1 MNCNLCRIVLEKHHE
16 VPFRRSMVN
25 GFTIDFYNKDLKVG
39 LMFNSIHHYKYSSKF
54 HKVYRKFRETQN
66 RDILRKKMCSEAG
79 IKLIS
84 IPYNVECVI
93 GMLRRRLKT
102 PNDCRCCDCL
112 NTARLSRSG
121 RAERQRLLDINEV
134 ISK

>member
-1 MNCNLCRIVLEKHHE
+1 MNRNLCRIVLEKHHE
-16 VPFRRSMVN
+16 APFKRTMVN

-54 HKVYRKFRETQN
+54 HKIYRKFLETQKK
-66 RDILRKKMCSEAG
+66 DIQRKRMCEGMG

-84 IPYNVECVI
+84 VPYKVECVV

-102 PNDCRCCDCL
+102 PNDCRCTDCL
-112 NTARLSRSG
+112 TP
-121 RAERQRLLDINEV
+121 AEIKQTNEDY
-134 ISK
+134 SK